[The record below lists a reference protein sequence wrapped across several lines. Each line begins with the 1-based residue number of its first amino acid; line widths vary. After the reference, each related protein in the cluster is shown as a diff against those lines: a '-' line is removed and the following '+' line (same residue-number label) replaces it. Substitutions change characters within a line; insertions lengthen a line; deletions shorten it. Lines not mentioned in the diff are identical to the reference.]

1 MDTYNYD
8 LHIAVWYLQGELEKN
23 AGAPVNDPI
32 MQKEMKDYQ
41 YFEPAYKAYR
51 DHFKEF
57 YDTGVIVI
65 AGTDMVMY

>member
-1 MDTYNYD
+1 M
-8 LHIAVWYLQGELEKN
+8 IRV
-23 AGAPVNDPI
+23 

-57 YDTGVIVI
+57 YDTGVTVI
-65 AGTDMVMY
+65 AGTDMVMYQSPFRRFQESCSTW